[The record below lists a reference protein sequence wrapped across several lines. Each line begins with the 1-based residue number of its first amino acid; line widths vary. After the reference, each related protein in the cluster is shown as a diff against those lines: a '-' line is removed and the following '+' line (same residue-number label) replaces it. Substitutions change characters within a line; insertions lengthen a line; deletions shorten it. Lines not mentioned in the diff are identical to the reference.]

1 MKGRRRVYLQGEG
14 ERCRRRWHGTASV
27 NLIRRRFHR
36 ASPSRI
42 AAPGPRRGCGTGSSS
57 VRRDDITIR
66 VPAAWELP
74 GFETRLH
81 DSLINSNGAAA
92 RGKSGSRGISSN
104 AGVCFLAASSQ

>member
-42 AAPGPRRGCGTGSSS
+42 AAPGPRSAQG
-57 VRRDDITIR
+57 V
-66 VPAAWELP
+66 WH
-74 GFETRLH
+74 GFEL
-81 DSLINSNGAAA
+81 GE
-92 RGKSGSRGISSN
+92 
-104 AGVCFLAASSQ
+104 AG